1 MQFYSSFICNAELA
15 NGDSTV
21 KDSKY
26 QTKVVKCYPE
36 TVRLWDS
43 EWMDG
48 THKIVVSEQTNN
60 PKDQEML
67 IAT

>member
-1 MQFYSSFICNAELA
+1 MQ
-15 NGDSTV
+15 DP
-21 KDSKY
+21 KY
-26 QTKVVKCYPE
+26 QTMIVKCHPK

-48 THKIVVSEQTNN
+48 THKIVVSEQTNS